1 MREGPQDRCARGVS
15 GLRGALRVPRD
26 HSPRLSRD
34 GERQDEGTGTTL
46 TGHLY
51 AFSRP
56 SRRFD
61 VDVDVGVG
69 VGVGGGLLAAVVRSG
84 VRATGRF
91 RARGSMRAAE

>member
-1 MREGPQDRCARGVS
+1 MREGPQDGCARGVS

-61 VDVDVGVG
+61 VGVG